1 MAQRHEIV
9 NFSDD
14 DGRRHAAP
22 QGRDRRCRGAV
33 AGGSRAAAVDI
44 AKAAARHAAGGR
56 RCCCRGGI
64 AGRQGTVAVQSLGG
78 DRRRCHSV
86 QLAFS
91 KRCLKAQIIS
101 LLSASDANKMHGCN
115 ALYDAEVSAQ
125 CFKSS
130 VHELKR
136 SSPCPI

>member
-1 MAQRHEIV
+1 MYMLFGIPRQRNVKETAVVGVMAMHE
-9 NFSDD
+9 
-14 DGRRHAAP
+14 
-22 QGRDRRCRGAV
+22 
-33 AGGSRAAAVDI
+33 
-44 AKAAARHAAGGR
+44 
-56 RCCCRGGI
+56 
-64 AGRQGTVAVQSLGG
+64 SLGG

-101 LLSASDANKMHGCN
+101 LLSASGANTMHGCN
-115 ALYDAEVSAQ
+115 ALYDAKVSAQ